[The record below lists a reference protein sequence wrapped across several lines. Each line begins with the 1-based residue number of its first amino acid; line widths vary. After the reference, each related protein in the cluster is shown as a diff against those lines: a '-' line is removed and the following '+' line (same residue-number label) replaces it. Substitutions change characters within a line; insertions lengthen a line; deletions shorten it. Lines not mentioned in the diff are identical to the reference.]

1 MLRVLVAD
9 DHPVFRH
16 GLKDIIDE
24 TTDIKVVDEASDG
37 LCALEKTRH
46 EHFDA
51 VILDISMPGKDGLEV
66 LREIKQEQPSTPV
79 LILSMHPEDQYAVHA
94 LRAGAS
100 GYLTK
105 DSPPEELIVAIRRI
119 SAGGRYISATLAEH
133 LADYIQLDG
142 KKATANNLS
151 QREDQVARLFAS
163 GKTAS
168 EIATELSLSVKTV
181 STHRARILDKLG
193 VKNNAELTRYA
204 MKNGMVD

>member
-1 MLRVLVAD
+1 MLRVFVAD

-24 TTDIKVVDEASDG
+24 TTDIRVVDEASDG
-37 LCALEKTRH
+37 LSAIEKTRH

-66 LREIKQEQPSTPV
+66 LREIKQEQPGTPV

-119 SAGGRYISATLAEH
+119 SAGGRYISSTLAEH

-142 KKATANNLS
+142 KRAAANNLS